1 MIRATRTLAVGG
13 AVVLTGAALFAA
25 SRTDVAPMMSPDTDA
40 TSQGWK
46 AIPVFTVSETIDGY
60 QPTGILDGIGAVPLN
75 DGYVRVLVNSELSE
89 GNGYAYSLANG
100 TQLTGA
106 RVSYFDVQ
114 RTTLKVKDA
123 GLAYDTIYDRQGNV
137 VTDPAQVNEDGNAI
151 DGFARFCS
159 GRSVFAGQYNF
170 DDAIFFAGEES
181 SKPFHPHGG
190 TEWALDIAS
199 GDIWA
204 VPAMGR
210 AAWENVTPI
219 AIDDPDKVAILGGD
233 DVQAA
238 PLYLFIGQKNS
249 GSGNFLDRNGLENGT
264 LYCWAADNG
273 DLDPQSFNGNGA
285 SRAGS
290 WVQLDVQD
298 PSMAGRDGYDAFG
311 YLDGDTLRTAAD
323 ALGCFSFSRPEDLHE
338 NPANPTQVAF
348 ASTGRGGL
356 YPADNWG
363 TLYVVDV
370 DLDTMT
376 ADVTILFDG
385 DDTPVPDAGLRSPD
399 NLVWAYDG
407 YIYVQEDRSTSPS
420 SLFGADTGIDAS
432 LWQVDPA
439 TGDLVR
445 IAEVD
450 DDVVAPEDA
459 TNICAGVLG
468 CWETSG
474 VLDVTDL
481 FETAEGETLLILDV
495 QAHGIRDGAIGDNP
509 LLDEGGQLLFLSS
522 KGDRKQGGVDRQGRG
537 NAQSGD
543 LKF

>member
-1 MIRATRTLAVGG
+1 MNRVTRILAIGG
-13 AVVLTGAALFAA
+13 AVALAGASVLAA
-25 SRTDVAPMMSPDTDA
+25 SRTDVAPMVSPDTDA

-46 AIPVFTVSETIDGY
+46 AIPVFTVGETVDGY
-60 QPTGILDGIGAVPLN
+60 QTIGILDGVGAVPLN

-89 GNGYAYSLANG
+89 GNGYAYTLANG

-106 RVSYFDVQ
+106 RVSYFDIQ
-114 RTTLKVKDA
+114 RTTLKVRSA
-123 GLAYDTIYDRQGNV
+123 GLAFDTIYDRQGNV

-151 DGFARFCS
+151 DGFARLCS

-170 DDAIFFAGEES
+170 EDAIFFAGEES
-181 SKPFHPHGG
+181 SKPGHPHGG
-190 TEWALDIAS
+190 TEWALDIAN

-204 VPAMGR
+204 APAMGR

-219 AIDDPDKVAILGGD
+219 RSNAPNTVAILGGD
-233 DVQAA
+233 DVEAA

-249 GSGNFLDRNGLENGT
+249 GSGNFLDRNGLEKGT

-285 SRAGS
+285 TRAGS
-290 WVQLDVQD
+290 WNALETQD
-298 PSMAGRDGYDAFG
+298 RSEAGSDGYDAFG
-311 YLDGDTLRTAAD
+311 YLDGDTLRTQAD

-338 NPANPTQVAF
+338 DPNDPTRIAF

-376 ADVTILFDG
+376 ADVSILFDG
-385 DDTPVPDAGLRSPD
+385 DDTPVPDAGIRSPD
-399 NLVWAYDG
+399 NVVWAGDG
-407 YIYVQEDRSTSPS
+407 FLYVQEDRSTTPS
-420 SLFGADTGIDAS
+420 RMFGADTGIDAS
-432 LWQVDPA
+432 IWRIDPMTA
-439 TGDLVR
+439 DIVR
-445 IAEVD
+445 IAEVED
-450 DDVVAPEDA
+450 EVVAPADA
-459 TNICAGVLG
+459 TNGCAGVLG

-481 FETAEGETLLILDV
+481 FQTAEGETLLIVDV
-495 QAHGIRDGAIGDNP
+495 QAHGIQDGAIGGNP

-522 KGDRKQGGVDRQGRG
+522 KGDRKQGGVDRGGQD
-537 NAQSGD
+537 AD
-543 LKF
+543 